1 MMTDD
6 RRPANRP
13 PADGEG
19 KVPSVAIPVKI
30 QPVRAR
36 CCGDCTHFL
45 VLNCSPD
52 PSLYFCQSNRTKEE
66 LVPPIGWLRGP
77 DAPSCR
83 VFVPVEEVRVLRRSN
98 PLEQSIEE
106 RFIAEPAE
114 FIDVKTAAHLLH
126 KSRSCVYNMLQ
137 TTELESVR
145 VGGTVFIY
153 RPSLVRCIRRNDA
166 A

>member
-1 MMTDD
+1 MTDD
-6 RRPANRP
+6 RRPTGR

-19 KVPSVAIPVKI
+19 KLPSGPNPVKI
-30 QPVRAR
+30 RPVRAR
-36 CCGDCTHFL
+36 CCGDCALFL

-52 PSLYFCQSNRTKEE
+52 PALYFCQNNQTKTE
-66 LVPPIGWLRGP
+66 LIPPIGWLRGP
-77 DAPSCR
+77 DAPGCK
-83 VFVPVEEVRVLRRSN
+83 FLVPIEEVRMVRPAML
-98 PLEQSIEE
+98 PELPIEE